1 MLKNPE
7 NGMGCI
13 VIISSF
19 LYKLQDQA
27 KKLQKN
33 QFSPKKIEL
42 ELGQCMVTSQPNF
55 SVLTVS
61 NKKKIK
67 GTFAPGTFPEI
78 SENVISFK
86 I

>member
-27 KKLQKN
+27 KKIAKKSI
-33 QFSPKKIEL
+33 FPKKFEL
-42 ELGQCMVTSQPNF
+42 ELGQCMVTSWPNF

-61 NKKKIK
+61 NKKIK
-67 GTFAPGTFPEI
+67 GTFPEI
-78 SENVISFK
+78 SENVISF
-86 I
+86 